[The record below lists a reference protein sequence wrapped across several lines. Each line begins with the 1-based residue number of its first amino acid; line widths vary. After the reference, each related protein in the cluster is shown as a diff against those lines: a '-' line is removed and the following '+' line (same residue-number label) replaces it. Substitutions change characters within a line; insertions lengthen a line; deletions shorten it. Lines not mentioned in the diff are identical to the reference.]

1 MEYIMIDSM
10 FFRLKTS
17 EVAEYNPL
25 RVYRKGEICIFGSR
39 LFMSLTDDNKG
50 DSPIL
55 GTNWDQIL

>member
-1 MEYIMIDSM
+1 MDSK